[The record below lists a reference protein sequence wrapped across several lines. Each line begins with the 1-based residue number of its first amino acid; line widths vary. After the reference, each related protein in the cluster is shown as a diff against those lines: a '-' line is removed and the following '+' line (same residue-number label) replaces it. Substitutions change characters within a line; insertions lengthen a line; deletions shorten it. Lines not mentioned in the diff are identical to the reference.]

1 MAIVPAIAV
10 SQSAISPQN
19 VTITDE
25 STGVDATIAARRLYI
40 QDGNGEFIVPAGTTT
55 DYILWSYA
63 DPAITVTALT
73 QDTAASITV
82 LWVDSGGTTLYQY
95 NNTYPL
101 SEYGKQFFYYL
112 VQQLGLTPATF
123 QDSNYGGNLSMFW
136 AFIKAGDNAI
146 TYGNDIFAAQQ
157 CYNKEIEMMNNQSKY
172 F

>member
-25 STGVDATIAARRLYI
+25 STGTDATIAARRVYI

-55 DYILWSYA
+55 DYIVWDYSN
-63 DPAITVTALT
+63 ISQIVSALT

-82 LWVDSGGTTLYQY
+82 LWVNSGGVTLYQY

-112 VQQLGLTPATF
+112 VQQLGLSPSTF
-123 QDSNYGGNLSMFW
+123 QDSNYAGNLSMFW